1 MSRLAPLVG
10 LLLLALLAPALAGPG
25 LRPGDVVPDFVLADQ
40 SNKAVHLADYRGKA
54 VILTF
59 FYRTCPDA
67 AMCPRLMSRLKEAW
81 KIARQGSDSSRL
93 RVVAITMDPKR
104 DTPAALAAYAKTQK
118 LSAPDWRF
126 LTGPTPVIRDI
137 ATRFGVTFFNDR
149 KGAIGHNMGTAVIDR
164 QGRLVKVFGGSD
176 WTPADVAA
184 VAAKAAAAGQ

>member
-10 LLLLALLAPALAGPG
+10 LLLLTLLAPVLAAPP
-25 LRPGDVVPDFVLADQ
+25 LRTGDVVPDFVLADQ
-40 SNKAVHLADYRGKA
+40 SNKAVHLTDYRGKA

-67 AMCPRLMSRLKEAW
+67 AMCPRLMARLKEAW
-81 KIARQGSDSSRL
+81 KLACERSDRSRL

-126 LTGPTPVIRDI
+126 LTGPTPVIRDV
-137 ATRFGVTFFNDR
+137 ASRFGVTFFQDG
-149 KGAIGHNMGTAVIDR
+149 KGTLGHNMGTAVIDR
-164 QGRLVKVFGGSD
+164 QGRLVKIFGGSG
-176 WTPADVAA
+176 WNPSDVAS
-184 VAAKAAAAGQ
+184 VAASAAGR